1 MSDRVTPRFV
11 RAWTS
16 ERGRVHSFESRVV
29 LTRDPD
35 ELYVLG
41 NFRTR
46 DALLE
51 TFDRRT
57 GERLRALEL
66 ARTFESATLV
76 KLQPAG
82 DGEVL
87 ALSHSEYS
95 ESRVERIALRDARV
109 EAVWTTGGY
118 YSDFAVSA
126 DGRTLAVAH
135 ENIEVIDLATR
146 AVRGTFAVRA
156 RPHGSLTFSPEG
168 TKLAWCRYADS
179 PGDDLGGLWVLD
191 LAEGLPRRIAA
202 DRFYASSIAFS
213 PDARRLWVAS
223 GSELSCLDLDAGR
236 PLRVS
241 PKPPSAEAILAVRG
255 DGRAALVMTWRGDI
269 ATVEL
274 DDERPTRPDA
284 ADWVRLEG
292 ELSPD
297 GRTAACVRLGT
308 LALYG
313 LEGGLTTTFHEG
325 HGAGVCALAYSPD
338 GRRVATVGADATL
351 FVWDAVSAEPCA
363 SFEGAPDTSF
373 RAVAW
378 SPEGHRLYTVNSE
391 HALQTWGLGS
401 LLDVTPEEPIEVPY
415 AGLLVSADGSRALS
429 RTGPYADPHGIF
441 ALVDLERHRAVD
453 HAALFR
459 RDVRREHRRDEW
471 DLAGHLAFFARGG
484 AEVHVIHV
492 PDASGETL
500 RTVLD
505 ARTGAVLREEPLAE
519 GVSLPR
525 MSACAPDGSQGVLM
539 QTTDSEPRYQ
549 YELWDFAAGV
559 RRCVHERPHGA
570 ICLYAD
576 ARRVVIATT
585 HAIEVFVRGEPVC
598 ELSLDPHWVIA
609 MAFSPDDRTLLIGT
623 KTGQILEYALEA

>member
-1 MSDRVTPRFV
+1 MTPRFV

-66 ARTFESATLV
+66 ARTFESASLV
-76 KLQPAG
+76 KLQLAG
-82 DGEVL
+82 DGEAL
-87 ALSHSEYS
+87 ALSHSEYR

-126 DGRTLAVAH
+126 DGRTLAVADG
-135 ENIEVIDLATR
+135 NITVIDLATR
-146 AVRGTFAVRA
+146 AVRSTFPVGA
-156 RPHGSLTFSPEG
+156 RPHGSLTFSPDG

-191 LAEGLPRRIAA
+191 LAQALPRRVTAEH
-202 DRFYASSIAFS
+202 FYASSIAFS
-213 PDARRLWVAS
+213 PDGRRLWVAD
-223 GSELSCLDLDAGR
+223 GTDLSCVDLDADR
-236 PLRVS
+236 RLPVRS
-241 PKPPSAEAILAVRG
+241 KPPWVEAILAVRG
-255 DGRAALVMTWRGDI
+255 DGRAVLVMTWRGDV
-269 ATVEL
+269 AAVDL
-274 DDERPTRPDA
+274 DAERPTRPYA

-297 GRTAACVRLGT
+297 VRTAACVRLGT
-308 LALYG
+308 LALYD
-313 LEGGLTTTFHEG
+313 LEGGSTTSFHEG

-351 FVWDAVSAEPCA
+351 FVWDAASAEPCA
-363 SFEGAPDTSF
+363 SFEGAPQTSF
-373 RAVAW
+373 NAVAW
-378 SPEGHRLYTVNSE
+378 SPEGHRIYTVSGE
-391 HALQTWGLGS
+391 HALQAWGLGS
-401 LLDVTPEEPIEVPY
+401 LLDVTPDGPIEVPC
-415 AGLLVSADGSRALS
+415 ADLLVSADGSRALS

-441 ALVDLERHRAVD
+441 ALVDLERHRAVVLD

-459 RDVRREHRRDEW
+459 RDARRAHRRDEW

-484 AEVHVIHV
+484 AEVHVIHA
-492 PDASGETL
+492 PDSAGETL

-505 ARTGAVLREEPLAE
+505 ARTGVVLREEPLGE
-519 GVSLPR
+519 WVSLPH
-525 MSACAPDGSQGVLM
+525 MNACAPDGSQAVLM

-549 YELWDFAAGV
+549 YELWDFAAGL
-559 RRCVHERPHGA
+559 RRCVHERAHGA

-576 ARRVVIATT
+576 ARRVLVATT
-585 HAIEVFVRGEPVC
+585 HAVEIFVRGEPAC
-598 ELSLDPHWVIA
+598 ELSLAPHWVSA
-609 MAFSPDDRTLLIGT
+609 VAFSPDDRTLLVGT
-623 KTGQILEYALEA
+623 NNGQILEYALDD